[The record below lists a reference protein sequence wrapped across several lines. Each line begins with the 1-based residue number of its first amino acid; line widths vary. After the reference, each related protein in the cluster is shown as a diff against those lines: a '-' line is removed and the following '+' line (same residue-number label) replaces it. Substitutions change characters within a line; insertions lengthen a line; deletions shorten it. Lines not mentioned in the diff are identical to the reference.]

1 MPAAGKHGAL
11 KRTILILAHILNLAR
26 TEQPGRAFAF
36 AAQAYKAAHA
46 AALHPSKEW
55 KYGWPLLGLE
65 EPDMPA
71 RVPYTPGELAAL
83 AAWHKDLAV
92 IEKAMG
98 GAPSSSHGGDN
109 EAPRRSREKG
119 RGKGGDAAQSG
130 EEGHPGG
137 KGSPP
142 AGRQ

>member
-1 MPAAGKHGAL
+1 M
-11 KRTILILAHILNLAR
+11 ILAHILDLAR
-26 TEQPGRAFAF
+26 TEAPERAFAF

-71 RVPYTPGELAAL
+71 RVPYTPAEFAAL

-98 GAPSSSHGGDN
+98 GPASGSHGGDD
-109 EAPRRSREKG
+109 EPPRRSREKG
-119 RGKGGDAAQSG
+119 RGKGGDAGPSG
-130 EEGHPGG
+130 DKEHPGG

-142 AGRQ
+142 GGRK